1 MVGVEKRWKR
11 PVCAAIVG
19 TCSVFLL
26 YFSIKALA
34 PFLETFIGH
43 PSDAAIWG
51 VSIAVGIIFALFV
64 LFRKKRRY
72 KGIENGSSDWI
83 SPKKLCASV
92 SNADAKQNILLSKNV
107 RIDLQAKNVKN
118 DHVLILGGS
127 GTGKSFRYMIPN
139 IMQMNASYI
148 ITDPKGELL
157 ARTGKMLEERGG
169 YKIKV
174 FNVKDFSQSMHFNPF
189 QYFDSTTDILRFID
203 VLMANTSD
211 PTKHGGD
218 PFWDDCTKLL
228 LQAFCCYLQETL
240 DKNEQTIP
248 NIIYLLENEEV
259 REDDEEFQNAVD
271 LLFEDLAEENPSSF
285 AVAQYRK
292 FKLAAGKTMK
302 SILISVAARLYAF
315 SVPEIQQ
322 VLSFDE
328 MDIED
333 MREHKTALFLIID
346 DSDTTYNFLVA
357 VLIDTIFRVLVRKAD
372 KDLVERGSDGVPV
385 RCLLDE
391 IANIGKF
398 PKLEILIATLRSR
411 HISLEMCW
419 QNVDQGKAIYDKH
432 WPTIEGNCE
441 TTLFL
446 GGKGEE
452 TEKYVSKVMLGQ
464 STIETVSYTGS
475 STAGGIGIGSYGS
488 NQQNAGRA
496 LLDETEVARIADD
509 ECLISIRGHQP
520 CKDAKIETWKL
531 PNYKYLSDKNP
542 KNTYRFRPNS
552 FMKELEDSNKIFYIT
567 DLTDYAR

>member
-1 MVGVEKRWKR
+1 MAGTEKPWKR
-11 PVCAAIVG
+11 PVGALIVG
-19 TCSVFLL
+19 ICSILLL
-26 YFSIKALA
+26 YGMLRALQPYLQ
-34 PFLETFIGH
+34 PFISVLNETT
-43 PSDAAIWG
+43 IWWI
-51 VSIAVGIIFALFV
+51 SIAAGVIFSL
-64 LFRKKRRY
+64 LILLRRKRRY
-72 KGIENGSSDWI
+72 SGIESGSADWI
-83 SPKKLCASV
+83 SPNKLCGIV
-92 SNADAKQNILLSKNV
+92 SNPKESQNILLSENV
-107 RIDLQAKNVKN
+107 RIDLEAKKVKN

-157 ARTGKMLEERGG
+157 ARTGKLLEEQGG

-189 QYFDSTTDILRFID
+189 CYFQSTTDVLRFID
-203 VLMANTSD
+203 VLMANTTEPHQHVD
-211 PTKHGGD
+211 D
-218 PFWDDCTKLL
+218 PFWDNSTKLL

-240 DKNEQTIP
+240 DSDEQTIP
-248 NIIYLLENEEV
+248 NIVYLLENEEV
-259 REDDEEFQNAVD
+259 REDEEEFKNAVD
-271 LLFEDLAEENPSSF
+271 LLFEDLEAENPASF
-285 AVAQYRK
+285 AVAQYKK

-322 VLSFDE
+322 LLSFDE

-333 MREHKTALFLIID
+333 MREQRTALFLIID

-357 VLIDTIFRVLVRKAD
+357 ILLDTIFRVLVRKAD
-372 KDLVERGSDGVPV
+372 KDLIEKHNDGLPV

-419 QNVDQGKAIYDKH
+419 QNVDQGKAIYGNQ

-475 STAGGIGIGSYGS
+475 STATNIGIGSYGS

-496 LLDETEVARIADD
+496 LLDETEVARIRDD

-520 CKDAKIETWKL
+520 CKDKKIKTWKL

-542 KNTYRFRPNS
+542 KNTFHFHPNS
-552 FMKELEDSNKIFYIT
+552 FMKDLQDPDKIFYVT
-567 DLTDYAR
+567 NLDSYAG